1 MSKIIINIKTSFL
14 IVIAISVSYFLF
26 LKPKGI
32 TVGELLNNV
41 LKLYFNIL
49 VGLKNKF
56 VQP

>member
-14 IVIAISVSYFLF
+14 IEIAISVSYFLF
-26 LKPKGI
+26 IKPTGI

-56 VQP
+56 IQP

>member
-56 VQP
+56 IQP